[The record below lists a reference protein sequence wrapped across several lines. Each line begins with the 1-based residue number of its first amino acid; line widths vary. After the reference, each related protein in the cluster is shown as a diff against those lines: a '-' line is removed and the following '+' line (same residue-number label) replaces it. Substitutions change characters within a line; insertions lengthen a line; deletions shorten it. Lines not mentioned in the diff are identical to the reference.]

1 MFEDTVDNAIVAL
14 LQATVTGVTILRGM
28 QSQNPTFSLP
38 ALVVYSE
45 ITKVDLGTHADI
57 YTFLVTI
64 EYKSTPD
71 EHAVGPIQTT
81 MGQVDTALSTQPT
94 TAVLNTIPLGQAKS
108 FFWQA
113 IPRTKQ
119 NVQMDRRSNTRE
131 IEAKV
136 AFVS

>member
-1 MFEDTVDNAIVAL
+1 MYEDTVDNAIVAL

-45 ITKVDLGTHADI
+45 ITNVDRANHADI
-57 YTFLVTI
+57 YTFRVMI

-71 EHAVGPIQTT
+71 THAVGPIQTA
-81 MGQVDTALSTQPT
+81 MGLVDTALSTQPT
-94 TAVLNTIPLGQAKS
+94 TAILNTIPLGQAKS

-113 IPRTKQ
+113 IPRTQQ
-119 NVQMDRRSNTRE
+119 NVQMDRRTNTRE
-131 IEAKV
+131 LEVKV
-136 AFVS
+136 CFVS